1 MTRMTLERARKGA
14 PAKKGKNGDSD
25 DAHCKGKVVER
36 ERRATTLERS
46 STETTMT
53 TVARTEE
60 VTMMTISEKEREEN
74 LERVM
79 ATMTLVWARDEKEV
93 TMMTP
98 ERERGDSGMETKWT
112 LMTMTMVRGAREAK
126 EVTAMSILER
136 EREKTLERSRR
147 GDANDLP
154 TTLFWHKQVWIM
166 MCGWSTYYE
175 RVFWK
180 NPL

>member
-1 MTRMTLERARKGA
+1 MTRMTLERAKKGA
-14 PAKKGKNGDSD
+14 PAKKGKNGDSN
-25 DAHCKGKVVER
+25 DAHGKGKVVER

-60 VTMMTISEKEREEN
+60 VTMMTISQKEREEN

-112 LMTMTMVRGAREAK
+112 LMTMTMVRGQGRQ
-126 EVTAMSILER
+126 
-136 EREKTLERSRR
+136 RR
-147 GDANDLP
+147 
-154 TTLFWHKQVWIM
+154 
-166 MCGWSTYYE
+166 
-175 RVFWK
+175 
-180 NPL
+180 